1 MAIDL
6 IVYNHNSEFNPSD
19 AVPSVDLVKLPQTDL
34 IPPTKVEEPP
44 ISEKYPL
51 PRSISPLTIRLLLCR
66 AQRHLANIWR
76 QYWKKPNIS
85 PGATQLTLRRMVR
98 TRKLVTGLGRLLG
111 TKSDVV
117 TQIRKRLM
125 RSAQGEHTSEALE
138 VAIYMGDVQGQ
149 RLRDAESLASF
160 MSCFTTKF
168 LPTDHIL
175 TLQNALAHYERM
187 LSQSHPIY
195 LAQLRT
201 MFEKAKCRT
210 DINLLYLTI
219 ISIASLCLQPLIGMC
234 INLYFYLAESRW
246 LRDGF

>member
-1 MAIDL
+1 MAIDS

-19 AVPSVDLVKLPQTDL
+19 AIPSVDLVKLPQTDL
-34 IPPTKVEEPP
+34 VPPTKVKESL

-51 PRSISPLTIRLLLCR
+51 PHLVSPPLTIRLLLRR
-66 AQRHLANIWR
+66 AQCQVANTWG

-117 TQIRKRLM
+117 TQIRKRLT

-138 VAIYMGDVQGQ
+138 IAIYMGDVQGQ
-149 RLRDAESLASF
+149 CLRNAEY
-160 MSCFTTKF
+160 MSCLTTEF
-168 LPTDHIL
+168 IPTDHIL

-195 LAQLRT
+195 LAQLRS
-201 MFEKAKCRT
+201 MFEKTKCRT
-210 DINLLYLTI
+210 DMNLLYLTI
-219 ISIASLCLQPLIGMC
+219 ISIASMCLQPLIGMC
-234 INLYFYLAESRW
+234 MNLYFSLAGSRW
-246 LRDGF
+246 LHDGF